1 MPRLRGGFPWRIATL
16 LAMLFSL
23 PVLTFAAWF
32 AWELH
37 PLEGYYLSAYRQAS
51 KGAEDAG
58 SMVEIRWL
66 MKAAPGRVSRLA
78 IPTDVAIGWAGNLS
92 IHLSSSAAGSG
103 WVSLEKSAQDRI
115 NSAEL
120 EGLLRTYIYK
130 SRSYADLLRLPVL
143 EACSLV
149 LLMVGY
155 FSFLM
160 KGELWQECQR
170 LWQEVAGRFPSPN
183 RGWDSWPERQ
193 RTDQGFDHS
202 ITLQKLFEMVR
213 VKWSTMRVP
222 NSNKSGKEA
231 DHAGP
236 SVRESPGDHVRA
248 ERDDPGMNLLLESSH
263 ASRVKKPIPN
273 QSIFPGARGENVA
286 SQQPVEWDESQWID

>member
-16 LAMLFSL
+16 LAMLFGL

-51 KGAEDAG
+51 KAAQDAG
-58 SMVEIRWL
+58 STVEIRWL
-66 MKAAPGRVSRLA
+66 MKAAPGHVSRLA
-78 IPTDVAIGWAGNLS
+78 IPSDVATGWAGNLS
-92 IHLSSSAAGSG
+92 IHLSSLAAGDG
-103 WVSLEKSAQDRI
+103 WVRLDKSAPDRI
-115 NSAEL
+115 KSEQL
-120 EGLLRTYIYK
+120 EELLRTYIYK
-130 SRSYADLLRLPVL
+130 SRPYADLLRLPLFVGCTL
-143 EACSLV
+143 A

-155 FSFLM
+155 FALLM
-160 KGELWQECQR
+160 KDELWQECQR
-170 LWQEVAGRFPSPN
+170 LWLDVAERFPSRN
-183 RGWDSWPERQ
+183 QVWDSWPERQ
-193 RTDQGFDHS
+193 RADQGFVHS

-213 VKWSTMRVP
+213 AKWSAMRVP

-236 SVRESPGDHVRA
+236 SVRESLGDHVRA
-248 ERDDPGMNLLLESSH
+248 ERDDPGMNLLLESPHTS
-263 ASRVKKPIPN
+263 SVKKPIPN

-286 SQQPVEWDESQWID
+286 PQQPVEWDESQWID